1 MSSTLTSGAVIQS
14 LDAVSLSKHAVIVD
28 DHRDNTSTAKDGQ
41 DASHSPGDGPATE
54 DHPDDTST
62 AKERQDASHSPGDR
76 PLTED
81 HPNDISTTSD
91 GRDTDHSLRDPSKD
105 GSAPGYRSPLTQEDT
120 DFCAAVLFC
129 KQFLEMGRTQG
140 SRSQESNPLLG
151 RISGFWKT
159 NAPQAD
165 LDHNPQITA
174 VDDIS
179 IARSNNQSALTTANS
194 SASAKEG
201 LPRSPQS
208 SDIIEEYSKHTQH
221 GGDRY
226 KPRREKAPKRVLSE
240 VRRTTVVI
248 LDSDGEE
255 EMEITTTDDSLS
267 DRLIKRPRLAK
278 EDKAIPVTARP
289 RFPEGSVKASSDDE
303 AKGRRKSRTR
313 TRVTAREFT
322 GHLNTEATWL
332 NTASTRCNTLRK
344 LFAKQRQHLAAL
356 DTLDTEHCQILAE
369 MSADRLPRS
378 TRLQLG
384 KELRDLEKRRS
395 EVTAEL
401 RQAMNS
407 GSSEG
412 AAMKQDL
419 EQWDIKEKK
428 VTERIERSR

>member
-41 DASHSPGDGPATE
+41 DAN
-54 DHPDDTST
+54 
-62 AKERQDASHSPGDR
+62 HSPGDR

-91 GRDTDHSLRDPSKD
+91 GRDTDYSLRDPSKD
-105 GSAPGYRSPLTQEDT
+105 GSTPGYRPPLTQEDT

-129 KQFLEMGRTQG
+129 
-140 SRSQESNPLLG
+140 
-151 RISGFWKT
+151 FWKT

-278 EDKAIPVTARP
+278 TRPYQSLLGLGSLKA
-289 RFPEGSVKASSDDE
+289 F
-303 AKGRRKSRTR
+303 
-313 TRVTAREFT
+313 
-322 GHLNTEATWL
+322 
-332 NTASTRCNTLRK
+332 
-344 LFAKQRQHLAAL
+344 

-384 KELRDLEKRRS
+384 KELPDLEKRRS

-419 EQWDIKEKK
+419 EQWNIKEKK